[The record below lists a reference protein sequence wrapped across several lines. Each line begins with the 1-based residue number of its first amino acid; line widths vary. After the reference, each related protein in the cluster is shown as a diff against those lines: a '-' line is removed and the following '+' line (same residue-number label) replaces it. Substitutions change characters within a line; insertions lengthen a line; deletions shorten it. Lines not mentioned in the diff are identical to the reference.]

1 MCGSMGR
8 NLAIAGLVLAAPYA
22 AGAFAGIGS
31 AAPLAASEMVMA
43 GTGAQSVGMGLS
55 SLPSLTTGVLRV
67 PHLVNV
73 AQPTLFGSMLS
84 IGRELPLHEMTSG
97 MKMLG
102 SMAEYQHE
110 QQLAAMKLRSQKIA
124 MRNANMAYLTD
135 LERIE
140 TERGRAA
147 RSKAL
152 SEFKL
157 KQQKRRDRAT
167 ALNSGFG
174 NPTRVVQD
182 IGALSDLDYNQVQ
195 EDYLGDMIML
205 SNQQGNAYAEM
216 KRTYSKFTPVVQP
229 SGLKLGMGIAGAVG
243 SYLGNPASERLFF
256 RGYGKDAITGKVV
269 T

>member
-1 MCGSMGR
+1 MGR

-22 AGAFAGIGS
+22 AGAFAGMG
-31 AAPLAASEMVMA
+31 ASTAGAVTIMGESVA
-43 GTGAQSVGMGLS
+43 TSTSLGLLGTGISGTSAVM
-55 SLPSLTTGVLRV
+55 TATK
-67 PHLVNV
+67 
-73 AQPTLFGSMLS
+73 PTLFGSLLS

-97 MKMLG
+97 MQMLG

-152 SEFKL
+152 ATFKL

-167 ALNSGFG
+167 ALNTGFG
-174 NPTRVVQD
+174 DPRRVVQD
-182 IGALSDLDYNQVQ
+182 IGALYDPDFNQVQ

-205 SNQQGNAYAEM
+205 SNQKGNAYAEM

-256 RGYGKDAITGKVV
+256 RGYGKDAITGKVI

>member
-1 MCGSMGR
+1 MGR
-8 NLAIAGLVLAAPYA
+8 NLAIAGLALAAPYA
-22 AGAFAGIGS
+22 AGAFAGVGS

-43 GTGAQSVGMGLS
+43 GRGGTGF
-55 SLPSLTTGVLRV
+55 LPSLTTGVLRA
-67 PHLVNV
+67 PHLVS
-73 AQPTLFGSMLS
+73 AARPTLFGSMLS

-97 MKMLG
+97 MQMLG

-110 QQLAAMKLRSQKIA
+110 QQLAAMKLKSQRIA